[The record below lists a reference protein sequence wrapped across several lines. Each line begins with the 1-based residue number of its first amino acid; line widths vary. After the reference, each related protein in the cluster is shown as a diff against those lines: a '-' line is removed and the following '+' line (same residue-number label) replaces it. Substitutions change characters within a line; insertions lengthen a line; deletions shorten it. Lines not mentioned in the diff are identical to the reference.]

1 MSSVSWGIIY
11 QHKFTSFQHLP
22 AFLYRILWSGLW
34 GWWTLGYLSSC
45 CPDSFVSGDWRLVQT
60 LIREHRPSLEPLL
73 ACLALIGIFFLSENS
88 VFSRWERGGRQLWWW
103 RGGPGCCF
111 TVTEFQSYPSPH
123 LSSPQHQLRVY
134 WPQYYQGPASPS
146 LSPSLDSQQTSLLEV
161 ARGPVWPEGVGW
173 HQNSRPRSLSAGW
186 RRAVQWP
193 RRGKCSQI
201 NNPKLA
207 Q

>member
-1 MSSVSWGIIY
+1 MVRTVG
-11 QHKFTSFQHLP
+11 LVN
-22 AFLYRILWSGLW
+22 SGLPVVMLPW
-34 GWWTLGYLSSC
+34 QLC
-45 CPDSFVSGDWRLVQT
+45 QWRLETGSDSHQRT
-60 LIREHRPSLEPLL
+60 QAFLEPLL